1 AKPAAPDGDGPVAP
15 SAPSRP
21 QPACLTLRSPNV
33 EARNH
38 RHMVGRPIPPACLA
52 QYVITGE
59 ARNEIGRRPDMVE
72 PTPPVGC
79 LPVTRAIAPPGVKLL
94 FVGDVEAH
102 EVDPACG
109 LAHCLEALRLD
120 GRVADH
126 IEQLLVRPDIMFKWC
141 DVEVPHQD
149 RC

>member
-1 AKPAAPDGDGPVAP
+1 
-15 SAPSRP
+15 
-21 QPACLTLRSPNV
+21 
-33 EARNH
+33 
-38 RHMVGRPIPPACLA
+38 A

-79 LPVTRAIAPPGVKLL
+79 LPVTRAIAPPGVELL

-102 EVDPACG
+102 EVDPACR

-120 GRVADH
+120 GRVADDS
-126 IEQLLVRPDIMFKWC
+126 EQLLVRPDIMFECC
-141 DVEVPHQD
+141 DAEVAHQD
-149 RC
+149 RGCGSVMLGTHLVQCGNEIEFVLELPVDYRIRLVAPCGYVEIV